1 MLYELLFASGAW
13 EGVSFVDTFAV
24 AELLVYLLVVFG
36 PIERVIC
43 RAKNSILGII
53 VLDLEVEI
61 LTVHEFLMFFGEM
74 SFGHGPAFALLLT
87 VDALFKPVGD
97 QGALA

>member
-1 MLYELLFASGAW
+1 
-13 EGVSFVDTFAV
+13 
-24 AELLVYLLVVFG
+24 
-36 PIERVIC
+36 
-43 RAKNSILGII
+43 
-53 VLDLEVEI
+53 LEVEI

-97 QGALA
+97 QGALARSGLVVGIHLGGIVAEH